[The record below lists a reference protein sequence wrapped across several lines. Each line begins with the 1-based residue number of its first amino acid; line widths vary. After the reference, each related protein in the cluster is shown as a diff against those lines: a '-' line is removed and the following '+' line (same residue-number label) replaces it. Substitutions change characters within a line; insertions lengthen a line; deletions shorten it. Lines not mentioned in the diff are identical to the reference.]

1 VLQVFKEAQIC
12 PNGGFIAF
20 MTMNCNFGIQV
31 FSITGVTVDTQSKGG
46 EPLGPACRFV

>member
-1 VLQVFKEAQIC
+1 
-12 PNGGFIAF
+12 

-46 EPLGPACRFV
+46 NPWGLLAGFYRMVQGGLKAPQSQMSVKAN